1 MKRLKCRFFIVE
13 KELVSKGDSAILY
26 NPKSFAAS
34 HLGWSDLVKLSVILI
49 LINRLI
55 SPLK

>member
-34 HLGWSDLVKLSVILI
+34 HLGWSDLVKI
-49 LINRLI
+49 I
-55 SPLK
+55 SYFNPN